1 MFEELGRKVKRARL
15 NLDYTQKKAAEL
27 IGINVTYLS
36 KIETG
41 NIINPVSDDV
51 AIAIAKTLGLDKT
64 EVLSLSGRIEPEML
78 TILKRLL
85 MKHPDLS
92 IVIYSMDE
100 NHQLAVSVINYV
112 KQLRKMND
120 HLGTG
125 VFRGEM
131 M

>member
-15 NLDYTQKKAAEL
+15 NLGYTQKKAAEL
-27 IGINVTYLS
+27 IGINVTYLN

-41 NIINPVSDDV
+41 KIINPVSDDV

-85 MKHPDLS
+85 MKYPDLS

-125 VFRGEM
+125 VFRDEM